1 MTHLGAWEHDII
13 RLLQGDLRPL
23 TVTPSRAKMALTL
36 LKYTHA
42 SILAVSLALQ
52 VSDCIDLL
60 EQGPWE

>member
-1 MTHLGAWEHDII
+1 VTHLGAWEHDII

-42 SILAVSLALQ
+42 SI
-52 VSDCIDLL
+52 
-60 EQGPWE
+60 